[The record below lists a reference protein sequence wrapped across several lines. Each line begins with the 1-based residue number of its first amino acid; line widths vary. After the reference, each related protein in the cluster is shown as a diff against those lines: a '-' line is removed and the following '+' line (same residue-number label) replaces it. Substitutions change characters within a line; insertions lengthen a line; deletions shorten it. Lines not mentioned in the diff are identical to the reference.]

1 MGDFALAVGLA
12 VSFAKKH
19 GREVG
24 RVLGAHA
31 VAFQE
36 LRRPRDDQGKFLHEF
51 LRGMQEVDGVHR
63 SQDRRDGARLFEGD
77 RHGGEKRLIEIRRAK
92 LFAPGGDVVETAA
105 LTLEFH
111 ADESLF
117 KHQHGVGLGDKDA
130 RAEVSAVRLANEHF
144 GSLLGE
150 EGNEAPRRVVRF
162 GQFIGVEED
171 RMHGHAG
178 TGRAFAAK
186 ESRGDEGKRAE
197 KAHALDVQGFDKRG
211 GGLRQGLRFHLGDT
225 AARFEKGRA
234 FLKSGGTVDFAA
246 PDGKTWMKQNLAYDG
261 EDPDNKVGAPFQD
274 SEAMSDVFGRFYTWE
289 EALGIEPGETPAGG
303 NVQGICPDGWHIPS
317 DEEWTAL
324 ANATMVYAGYDG
336 WTPIDSS
343 ANWAADGYKV
353 SREFMAGEIL
363 RDDIQESDDDY
374 DSDIEYG
381 KEARSATFNTDTE
394 LWQYVNAVGDPT
406 NRSGISA
413 IPVGYARRTNGMWS
427 FYGNYEYAIFWTSS
441 YDPESGKAI
450 CRVINNESP
459 DVYMESH
466 DRSSFAASVRC
477 VKD

>member
-1 MGDFALAVGLA
+1 MILKKTHLVLAAAVLA
-12 VSFAKKH
+12 AASVSCNKDNSETLPTLD
-19 GREVG
+19 GN
-24 RVLGAHA
+24 LY
-31 VAFQE
+31 
-36 LRRPRDDQGKFLHEF
+36 
-51 LRGMQEVDGVHR
+51 LRGVPTYVKAGDETVFHIEPYGVTHPDGYGIGYR
-63 SQDRRDGARLFEGD
+63 WRLTPPSGSEYTTSKEENGDGDGAFDINIHENSGD
-77 RHGGEKRLIEIRRAK
+77 TLR
-92 LFAPGGDVVETAA
+92 T
-105 LTLEFH
+105 LTLTCEAF
-111 ADESLF
+111 ADGYSGKSTSYSIVVVASGE
-117 KHQHGVGLGDKDA
+117 
-130 RAEVSAVRLANEHF
+130 N
-144 GSLLGE
+144 GSI
-150 EGNEAPRRVVRF
+150 
-162 GQFIGVEED
+162 Q
-171 RMHGHAG
+171 HAG
-178 TGRAFAAK
+178 YDFTGSK
-186 ESRGDEGKRAE
+186 VSHDGIDY
-197 KAHALDVQGFDKRG
+197 LVY
-211 GGLRQGLRFHLGDT
+211 T
-225 AARFEKGRA
+225 
-234 FLKSGGTVDFAA
+234 A